1 MQCLDRVAL
10 RSHRDL
16 RAWQKSDAVR
26 RRVLDL
32 VKVES
37 ARRDLAFRDQADRA
51 SASACRNLAEG
62 FYRYRHRDF
71 ARFVTIARASLGE
84 LLESADEAR
93 IKGYVNDQEHFE
105 LEAQIQEAMRV
116 TTGLLR
122 YLRGTN
128 PAPGT

>member
-1 MQCLDRVAL
+1 VGV

-16 RAWQKSDAVR
+16 RAWQKADAVR
-26 RRVLDL
+26 RRVLEL

-71 ARFVTIARASLGE
+71 ARFVTMARASLGE
-84 LLESADEAR
+84 LLESVDEAR
-93 IKGYVNDQEHFE
+93 IKGYVNDREHGE
-105 LEAQIQEAMRV
+105 VETQIQEALRV

-122 YLRGTN
+122 YLRGDK